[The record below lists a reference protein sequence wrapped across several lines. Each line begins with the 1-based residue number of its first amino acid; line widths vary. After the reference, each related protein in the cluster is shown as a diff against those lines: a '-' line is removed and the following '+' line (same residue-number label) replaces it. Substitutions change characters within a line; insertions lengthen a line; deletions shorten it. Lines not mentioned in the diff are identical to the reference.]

1 MYELQ
6 ITIVNLSESLRLPLI
21 EGRKGD
27 QGFWVDSDGKPIH
40 VSASDVERFVYC
52 PMSWRLSQE
61 GVSAKGEEVRR
72 GIEEHEKLHT
82 MIVERNLARERF
94 TKNLVI
100 WSWWFSVVLTLAAD
114 TAAFYFVQD
123 GTIDDQIA
131 KSIGGYLVLLA
142 LVWLLVAIALLFL
155 PWRTWIGWDE
165 ELVDAPKALSEIGDR
180 LHPLSKPWR
189 LSQEGWFTF
198 GRPEALILFA
208 AVALSLHGIALNFAD
223 NRSVATFA
231 MLVIAL
237 VWTLLANTRLQAALR
252 ANQNIEET
260 DEKIGMEG
268 LGDIRYSDGGGA
280 LLLEDP
286 ESGLRGRPD
295 QITKI
300 GEDMIPVEFKSGRT
314 PKNPHKSHRFQVL
327 AYLQLIT
334 AVTGKSPPFGLL
346 RYGSESVHSIEWTM
360 SAKNE
365 MKNMMID
372 IQRTMVE
379 GGAKRDHER
388 PGKCAHCSRREEC
401 PDRLITQAE

>member
-1 MYELQ
+1 M
-6 ITIVNLSESLRLPLI
+6 
-21 EGRKGD
+21 D
-27 QGFWVDSDGKPIH
+27 
-40 VSASDVERFVYC
+40 
-52 PMSWRLSQE
+52 
-61 GVSAKGEEVRR
+61 
-72 GIEEHEKLHT
+72 
-82 MIVERNLARERF
+82 
-94 TKNLVI
+94 
-100 WSWWFSVVLTLAAD
+100 
-114 TAAFYFVQD
+114 
-123 GTIDDQIA
+123 
-131 KSIGGYLVLLA
+131 
-142 LVWLLVAIALLFL
+142 
-155 PWRTWIGWDE
+155 
-165 ELVDAPKALSEIGDR
+165 
-180 LHPLSKPWR
+180 
-189 LSQEGWFTF
+189 
-198 GRPEALILFA
+198 
-208 AVALSLHGIALNFAD
+208 
-223 NRSVATFA
+223 
-231 MLVIAL
+231 
-237 VWTLLANTRLQAALR
+237 
-252 ANQNIEET
+252 
-260 DEKIGMEG
+260 G

>member
-1 MYELQ
+1 
-6 ITIVNLSESLRLPLI
+6 
-21 EGRKGD
+21 
-27 QGFWVDSDGKPIH
+27 
-40 VSASDVERFVYC
+40 
-52 PMSWRLSQE
+52 MSWRLSQE
-61 GVSAKGEEVRR
+61 GVAAKGEEVRR
-72 GIEEHEKLHT
+72 GIEEHERLHT
-82 MIVERNLARERF
+82 MIIERNQAREQF

-123 GTIDDQIA
+123 GTIDDQFA
-131 KSIGGYLVLLA
+131 KSIGAYLVLLA
-142 LVWLLVAIALLFL
+142 LVWLLLAIALLFL
-155 PWRTWIGWDE
+155 PWRKWIGWDE
-165 ELVDAPKALSEIGDR
+165 ELVDAPKAFSEIEDH

-198 GRPEALILFA
+198 GRPEALIMFA

-231 MLVIAL
+231 LLVIAL

-252 ANQNIEET
+252 ANQNIEKK
-260 DEKIGMEG
+260 DEEIGMDG
-268 LGDIRYSDGGGA
+268 LGEIHYSDGRGA

-300 GEDMIPVEFKSGRT
+300 GDDLIPVEFKSGRT

-346 RYGSESVHSIEWTM
+346 RYGSEFVHSIEWNAA
-360 SAKNE
+360 AKLE
-365 MKNMMID
+365 IKNTMID
-372 IQRTMVE
+372 IQRTIVE

-388 PGKCAHCSRREEC
+388 PGKCANCSRREDC
-401 PDRLITQAE
+401 PDRIDITQAE